1 MATKVILERETNGDG
16 EPSSFVS
23 IRAKGM
29 PWERFGAY
37 VEACEGARYNRE
49 RRVSLAPV
57 DKVPTILRR
66 LRDAGFPVD
75 VEPALVRMLQEYTF
89 QQWLD
94 LKGAKERA
102 QRIDEELTKRG
113 MSLYSFQR
121 YGVQWL
127 AAKHAALLAD
137 EMGLGKTIQT
147 ITAVPASVPVLVVA
161 PAVAKGVWQREVAK
175 WRPHLRVTVLKGRD
189 SFRWPERGEMLVVN
203 YDILPEIHRDGC
215 NGKLPPPP
223 CQGCKVEVNAMGIR
237 VKGKGHKSDCTG
249 FLEAADCPGCAKF
262 LKLAPDD
269 CLIVADEAHNLKS
282 SKARRTKRFRAL
294 SETVRSKTGRV
305 WLLTATP
312 LLNNPAELWSVY
324 QAAGIATD
332 AFGTWQNFVRLF
344 KGKSL
349 YFGGYE
355 WGTPEAEVAERI
367 RRVSLRRVRQEVLP
381 ELPVKTWR
389 DVVVDV
395 DRKALK
401 ECDKFVEEFGGIER
415 IAELIEADGIKFETM
430 SRVRSALAMAKTP
443 ALMAMVEDIEAQG
456 EPIVVFSAHRFP
468 IDHLKKRPGWQV
480 ITGDTSAAE
489 RTAIEDRFQKGELKG
504 VACTIK
510 AGGVAITLTRSHQC
524 LFVDRE
530 FTPALNAQAED
541 RVCRIG
547 QSRGVIV
554 TTLVADHQLDK
565 RLNDIVQ
572 AKTALIAASVDAAR
586 EQDERNAELDRYATE
601 AMKQLA
607 EDASCGRA
615 VRHPAM
621 TTDEETTLEQ
631 LHTVKLRDQ
640 DQRVATSLAHE
651 AVTIGLTDAQ
661 WKYARALV
669 DRAPKDEESAA

>member
-1 MATKVILERETNGDG
+1 MATKVILERETNSDG

-29 PWERFGAY
+29 PMERFGAY
-37 VEACEGARYNRE
+37 VDACEGARYNRE

-66 LRDAGFPVD
+66 LREAGFAVD
-75 VEPALVRMLQEYTF
+75 VEGSLVRMLQEYTF

-102 QRIDEELTKRG
+102 QRIDEELSKRG
-113 MSLYSFQR
+113 MSLYTFQR
-121 YGVQWL
+121 HGVQWL

-147 ITAVPASVPVLVVA
+147 ITAAPAGVPVVVVA

-175 WRPHLRVTVLKGRD
+175 WRPHLRVTVLKGRE

-203 YDILPEIHRDGC
+203 YDILPEIHREGC
-215 NGKLPPPP
+215 NGKLPPPVCP
-223 CQGCKVEVNAMGIR
+223 GCKVEVNRMGIR
-237 VKGKGHKSDCTG
+237 VKGKGHNADCSG

-294 SETVRSKTGRV
+294 SETVRRQSGRV

-367 RRVSLRRVRQEVLP
+367 RRVSLRRVREEVLP

-389 DVVVDV
+389 DVTVDV

-456 EPIVVFSAHRFP
+456 EPIVVFSAHRSP

-510 AGGVAITLTRSHQC
+510 AGGVAITLTRAHQVI
-524 LFVDRE
+524 FVDRE

-586 EQDERNAELDRYATE
+586 EQDERNAELDKLATE
-601 AMKQLA
+601 AMRQLA
-607 EDASCGRA
+607 EDAACGRA

-621 TTDEETTLEQ
+621 TAEEETTLER
-631 LHTVKLRDQ
+631 LHTTKLRDQ
-640 DQRVATSLAHE
+640 DQRVATNLAHE
-651 AVTIGLTDAQ
+651 AVTIGLSDAQ
-661 WKYARALV
+661 WKYAKALV
-669 DRAPKDEESAA
+669 ERAPKDEEDAA